1 MSGRMFDSIDGHT
14 AAKQTLSR
22 ALRDGKTAHA
32 YLFSGPDGVGK
43 KLTAIEFAKKLNC
56 ERGGGDDLCDCP
68 ACDRIGRGVHP
79 DVSVFEYPGSSVIT
93 VDNTRGEIER
103 RVFLKPFESKHK
115 IFIVDGAERMNSS
128 AQNAFLKTLE
138 EPPAYSVIILITH
151 LPSLILPTI
160 RSRCQTVSF
169 GGLDGRVAREKLL
182 EKGEL
187 SEREAALAVAVAGG
201 SPGKALGI
209 TPGEAGAMLETI
221 GALAR
226 LGPEDPAGVF
236 SLVEKIV
243 GKEKTTAGQRAE
255 AEKFAD
261 WASLWIRDLLR
272 ASAGAGEAAYGEL
285 EGASKDFA
293 DGRSA
298 ASIASKAFALEEA
311 VAGVRR
317 GNLNCR
323 LALETFV
330 FKVVEV

>member
-1 MSGRMFDSIDGHT
+1 MFDSIDGH
-14 AAKQTLSR
+14 AMAKRTLVR
-22 ALRDGKTAHA
+22 ALRDGRTAHA
-32 YLFSGPDGVGK
+32 YMFSGPDGVGK
-43 KLTAIEFAKKLNC
+43 KLTAIAFAKKLNC

-68 ACDRIGRGVHP
+68 ACDRIGRGIHP

-93 VDNTRGEIER
+93 VDNTREEIER
-103 RVFLKPFESKHK
+103 RVFLKPFESKYK
-115 IFIVDGAERMNSS
+115 VFIIDGAERMNSS

-138 EPPAYSVIILITH
+138 EPPAYSVIILITS

-160 RSRCQTVSF
+160 HSRCQKVSF

-209 TPGEAGAMLETI
+209 TPREAGAMLETVS
-221 GALAR
+221 ALAR
-226 LGPEDPAGVF
+226 INPENPSEVF
-236 SLVEKIV
+236 SLVEEVV
-243 GKEKTTAGQRAE
+243 GKEKTTAGQRAR

-261 WASLWIRDLLR
+261 WVALWIRDLLR

-285 EGASKDFA
+285 EGISKDFA
-293 DGRSA
+293 RGRSA

-311 VAGVRR
+311 VVGIRR

-323 LALETFV
+323 LALERFV
-330 FKVVEV
+330 FKFVEV